1 MPNKS
6 LCRRKFLVGSLTGA
20 AAAGLY
26 RQELPAMAWNVQSSP
41 FVAEGARG
49 AIATAHPLATQ
60 AGIDCFRRGGNAIDA
75 AVAASLMLSVVDG
88 HNSGLGGGGLA
99 LLRTADGKISALDG
113 RETAPLLADASQ
125 YLNASGLPDSQIS
138 QEGPRAAA
146 VPGLVALLERLSM
159 EFGRLDW
166 KTSLLN
172 AASTAEDGYVISGY
186 FARILQ
192 ATANQLSKYPS
203 SAAILLDSSGQPW
216 KEGHRLQQADLAQ
229 SLRHLADLGS
239 QWFYRGEFAERV
251 ERMMVEHD
259 GLMRAEDLARYKT
272 VAREPIVVNYRGH
285 QVFGF
290 PPPSSGGIHLAQM
303 LGMLEPYDVPDIF
316 DRSEAT
322 GHHLMLEVMKRAMA
336 DRVHWLGDAD
346 FASVPRG
353 LLDPDYLRERSSQ
366 IDLKR
371 ATEVTGHGLPPN
383 ADVDLFGRGGHTTH
397 VATADSEGHVVALT
411 QTVNTSFG
419 SKMVVPGTGI
429 VLNNEMDDFSLA
441 PGIRNA
447 FGLLGSEA
455 NKIVPGKR
463 PLSSMT
469 PTILIDSQGR
479 PRFSGGAAGGP
490 RIITAVLQTLVRHVD
505 LQMPLSKAISQP
517 RLHHQ
522 WSPNRAVVEN
532 AMPAAIIQELRGMGH
547 DVQQVDTLAVAQA
560 ISYGHSQL
568 ESASDPRVPSGAQAL

>member
-1 MPNKS
+1 M
-6 LCRRKFLVGSLTGA
+6 
-20 AAAGLY
+20 
-26 RQELPAMAWNVQSSP
+26 
-41 FVAEGARG
+41 
-49 AIATAHPLATQ
+49 
-60 AGIDCFRRGGNAIDA
+60 
-75 AVAASLMLSVVDG
+75 
-88 HNSGLGGGGLA
+88 
-99 LLRTADGKISALDG
+99 
-113 RETAPLLADASQ
+113 
-125 YLNASGLPDSQIS
+125 
-138 QEGPRAAA
+138 
-146 VPGLVALLERLSM
+146 
-159 EFGRLDW
+159 
-166 KTSLLN
+166 
-172 AASTAEDGYVISGY
+172 
-186 FARILQ
+186 
-192 ATANQLSKYPS
+192 
-203 SAAILLDSSGQPW
+203 
-216 KEGHRLQQADLAQ
+216 
-229 SLRHLADLGS
+229 
-239 QWFYRGEFAERV
+239 
-251 ERMMVEHD
+251 
-259 GLMRAEDLARYKT
+259 
-272 VAREPIVVNYRGH
+272 
-285 QVFGF
+285 
-290 PPPSSGGIHLAQM
+290 AQM

-316 DRSEAT
+316 HRSEAT
-322 GHHLMLEVMKRAMA
+322 GHHLLLEVMKRAMA

-397 VATADSEGHVVALT
+397 VATADSEGLVVALT

-505 LQMPLSKAISQP
+505 LQMPLGEAISQP

-532 AMPAAIIQELRGMGH
+532 AMPDKMIQQLRGMGH
-547 DVQQVDTLAVAQA
+547 DVQLVDTLAVAQA
-560 ISYGHSQL
+560 ISVGHSQL